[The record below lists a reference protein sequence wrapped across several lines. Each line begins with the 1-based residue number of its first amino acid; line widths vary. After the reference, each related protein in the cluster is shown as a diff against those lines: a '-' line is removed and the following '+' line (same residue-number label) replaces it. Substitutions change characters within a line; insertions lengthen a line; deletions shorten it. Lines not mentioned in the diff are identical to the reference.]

1 MSEEYYIVEHPHRG
15 VVMEQLTPT
24 FLQAKKL
31 RFKCSYMA
39 KRTDGIHMT
48 REQAEKVVKY
58 IRGSYVLK
66 VQTAPKFSITHL
78 DGRQA

>member
-1 MSEEYYIVEHPHRG
+1 MNEEYYIVEHPHRG

-31 RFKCSYMA
+31 RFRCSYMA
-39 KRTDGIHMT
+39 NRTDGIHMT
-48 REQAEKVVKY
+48 LEQAQKVVKHL
-58 IRGSYVLK
+58 RGSFILR
-66 VQTAPKFSITHL
+66 VQTKPKFSITYL